1 MRKCDFFFHLV
12 INKCDYEL
20 DEEYAI
26 NKYVTSHGIVRLY
39 LLKQCYI
46 VRNVVFLEQVK
57 TL

>member
-1 MRKCDFFFHLV
+1 MRFFFHLV

-26 NKYVTSHGIVRLY
+26 NKYVTSRGIVRQY
-39 LLKQCYI
+39 LMKQCYI